1 MHTVV
6 CVQQLIDLNH
16 GLLRTLGVSHPLLE
30 KIGDVSAQYGLH
42 SKLTGAGG
50 GGYAYTLVP
59 PWFCTDDLAAYCQD
73 IQNEGCSVSDV
84 IIGGSGLVI
93 EQCLHT
99 VKKEN

>member
-1 MHTVV
+1 M
-6 CVQQLIDLNH
+6 
-16 GLLRTLGVSHPLLE
+16 SHVLLE
-30 KIGDVSAQYGLH
+30 KIYDVSAQYGLH

-59 PWFCTDDLAAYCQD
+59 PGFSPEQLAAYWEE

-84 IIGGSGLVI
+84 IIGGPGLVI
-93 EQCLHT
+93 EQCLHI